1 MEVVELFGLD
11 QTVEER
17 QTLKVLPGAKPHGM
31 KIYFSHLVKN
41 VLAWTLP
48 IKLALL
54 RVGVDDLIEELPDD
68 LLECLV
74 I

>member
-1 MEVVELFGLD
+1 MP
-11 QTVEER
+11 TVR
-17 QTLKVLPGAKPHGM
+17 
-31 KIYFSHLVKN
+31 HLVQN

-74 I
+74 ILIYPQDKAGR